1 MARRADNPFTSV
13 RTEGGLLPVDIFQA
27 VADGN
32 TGRLEGLAP
41 SDYHLARGER
51 LNEAISRSWARM
63 TSAWTGFK
71 AARGALPEADP
82 GTTLTRS
89 RWLLPLFQEL
99 GYGRLPATKAIE
111 IGGASFPVSHAWQ
124 NTPIHLLGFRADLDR
139 KQAGLAGA
147 ARSSPHSLVQ
157 VLLNRSDDHLWGFV
171 SNGLVLRIL
180 RDNVSLSR
188 QAYVEFDLESMMEG
202 ELFSDFCLL
211 WLLCHQSRV
220 EAPKAS
226 DCWLEKWTRAAAD
239 EGRRA
244 LDGLRDGV
252 EKAIGVL
259 GHGFLEH
266 SPSHSLLE
274 ALRSGALAKDDYYRH
289 LLRVVYRLL
298 FLLVAEDRGLL
309 LDPKAGLEQRK
320 RYERFYSLARLRRL
334 AASRRGSRHVDLWRG
349 LRLVMTALG
358 SDGGGPS
365 LALPPLGGFL
375 FSNDAIGLLATA
387 DVSNASL
394 LAALR
399 CIALTEDD
407 GRLRAVDF
415 KNLGAEE
422 LGSVY
427 ESLLELHPLL
437 DTGTGTFELKSA
449 AGSERKTTGSY
460 YTPTSL
466 IECLLDSALDP
477 VVEAAASKPNPEA
490 ALLALKICDP
500 ACGSGHFLIAAA
512 HRLSRRIASVR
523 TGEEEPDPAST
534 RTALRDVIGRCLYGV
549 DINPM
554 AAELCRVALWIEA
567 LEPGK
572 PLTFLDHHIQV
583 GNSLLG
589 ATPALLAK
597 GIPDEA
603 FDPIEG
609 DDRKACS
616 AWKKQNKRERGQMRL
631 SEALAEP
638 WEDARHLSAER
649 ASLDAV
655 PDDSLKAVRDKE
667 ARWNRLRK
675 SDEYLRARFH
685 ADAWCAAFVWKKT
698 SDPDVPPP
706 VTEET
711 FRRVAAGPG
720 SVPRSVRTG
729 VGRLADA
736 YGFFHW
742 HLAFPEVFLVPTSG
756 EGAENE
762 GNGWSGGFDVILG
775 NPPWERVKLE
785 EQEFFAARD
794 PEVAKA
800 PTAVER
806 TRRIADLLDTDPALH
821 KDFLEARRLA
831 EGASQLLR
839 ETGRF
844 PLCGRGDV
852 NTYAV
857 FAELARQLI
866 GFKGRAGI
874 IVPSGIATDDTT
886 KFYFQ
891 DVVGNRILSSLYDFQ
906 ASPGLFGEIGHARF
920 KFCLLTLAG
929 PAAAQSEDA
938 DFSFF
943 LRSTDEMKDPER
955 HFRLSPQEVKLLN
968 PNTGTCPVFRSRRDA
983 EITKRIYHLVPV
995 LIDESR
1001 AGEAGNPWGVS
1012 FMSMFHMSNDS
1023 GHFRSAKKLESE
1035 GWRLRGNV
1043 FLRGQE
1049 RFLPLYEAK
1058 MVHHYDHRFGDYGM
1072 KAASSESTALPEVPI
1087 DRLQDPTYTLLPRY
1101 WVPESEVESRLRGRW
1116 DHPWLLG
1123 WRDICRNTDERTVIG
1138 SVIPRVGVGNQ
1149 FPLMGLN
1156 HAGSAAFLNANL
1168 ASFVLDFAA
1177 RQKVGGTH
1185 LNYFV
1190 CNQLPVLPP
1199 TAHEARSPWDLAATV
1214 ADWLHPRVLELL
1226 YTARDLVGL
1235 AKDLGHDGPPFRWD
1249 GARRHHL
1256 RCEIDAA
1263 FFHLYGIPRPDVDYI
1278 LDTFPI
1284 VRRNDE
1290 KKYGD
1295 YRTKL
1300 VILDLYDRLQRAIDT
1315 GKHYQTLLDPPPGDP
1330 RCCHPA
1336 REI

>member
-1 MARRADNPFTSV
+1 MSRRGDNPFASV
-13 RTEGGLLPVDIFQA
+13 RTEGGLLPIDVLQA
-27 VADGN
+27 VADGDVK
-32 TGRLEGLAP
+32 RLDGLAP
-41 SDYHLARGER
+41 SDYHLAKGER
-51 LNEAISRSWARM
+51 LNEAISRSWGRLTA
-63 TSAWTGFK
+63 AWSGFK
-71 AARGALPEADP
+71 EARAALPEADP
-82 GTTLTRS
+82 GTTPTRN

-99 GYGRLPATKAIE
+99 GYGRLPTSKAIE
-111 IGGASFPVSHAWQ
+111 VGGTPFPVSHAWQ
-124 NTPIHLLGFRADLDR
+124 STPIHLLGFRVDLDR

-157 VLLNRSDDHLWGFV
+157 LLLNRSEDHLWGFV

-220 EAPKAS
+220 EAPKPS
-226 DCWLEKWTRAAAD
+226 DCWLEKWTKAASE

-244 LDGLRDGV
+244 LDGLREGV
-252 EKAIGVL
+252 EQAINLL
-259 GHGFLEH
+259 GQGFLEH
-266 SPSHSLLE
+266 APNRSLVE
-274 ALRSGALAKDDYYRH
+274 ALRSGALSKDDYYRH
-289 LLRVVYRLL
+289 LLRLVYRLL

-309 LDPKAGLEQRK
+309 LDPKAGPVPRQ

-334 AASRRGSRHVDLWRG
+334 AASRRGSRHVDLWHG
-349 LRLVMTALG
+349 LRLVMSALG
-358 SDGGGPS
+358 SDTGSPS

-375 FSNDAIGLLATA
+375 FSDEAIGLLASS

-399 CIALTEDD
+399 SIALTEDD

-427 ESLLELHPLL
+427 ESLLELHPIL
-437 DTGTGTFELKSA
+437 DTVTGTFELKSA

-477 VVEAAASKPNPEA
+477 VLDAAARKPDAEKA
-490 ALLALKICDP
+490 ILGLKVCDP

-512 HRLSRRIASVR
+512 HRIAKRLASVR
-523 TGEEEPDPAST
+523 TGEEEPDPVAT
-534 RTALRDVIGRCLYGV
+534 RTALRDVIGHCLYGV
-549 DINPM
+549 DLNPM
-554 AAELCRVALWIEA
+554 AAELCRVAFWIEA

-589 ATPALLAK
+589 ATPALLAR

-649 ASLDAV
+649 ASLDAI
-655 PDDSLKAVRDKE
+655 PDDSVNAVHDKE
-667 ARWNRLRK
+667 ARWTRLRQ
-675 SDEYLRARFH
+675 SDEYLRARLH

-698 SDPDVPPP
+698 SDPAAPPP
-706 VTEET
+706 ITEET

-720 SVPRSVRTG
+720 SVLRAVRKEID
-729 VGRLADA
+729 RLANA

-742 HLAFPEVFLVPTSG
+742 HLAFPEVFRVPTPG
-756 EGAENE
+756 ETAENE
-762 GNGWSGGFDVILG
+762 GNGWDGGFDVIIG
-775 NPPWERVKLE
+775 NPPWERVKLQ

-794 PEVAKA
+794 VEVAKA
-800 PTAVER
+800 PNAADR
-806 TRRIADLLDTDPALH
+806 TRRIAALLNTNTVLH
-821 KDFLEARRLA
+821 EAFLEARREA

-839 ETGRF
+839 DSGRF

-866 GFKGRAGI
+866 GPVGRAGI

-891 DVVGNRILSSLYDFQ
+891 DVVGTRVLSSLYDFQ

-929 PAAAQSEDA
+929 SAATDGKDA
-938 DFSFF
+938 EFAFF

-955 HFRLSPQEVKLLN
+955 RFRLSPEDVRLLN

-983 EITKRIYHLVPV
+983 EITKAICRRVPV

-1001 AGEAGNPWGVS
+1001 EGERGNPWGVS
-1012 FMSMFHMSNDS
+1012 FMRMFDMSNDS
-1023 GHFRSAKKLESE
+1023 GLFRTRKALERDE
-1035 GWRLRGNV
+1035 WQLRGSAFV
-1043 FLRGQE
+1043 KGSE
-1049 RFLPLYEAK
+1049 RYLPLYEAK
-1058 MVHHYDHRFGDYGM
+1058 MVHHFDHRFGDYAM
-1072 KAASSESTALPEVPI
+1072 KEEASESTSLPEVPVNH
-1087 DRLQDPTYTLLPRY
+1087 LQNPAYSSLPRY
-1101 WVPESEVESRLRGRW
+1101 WVPAIEVEDRLKGRW
-1116 DHPWLLG
+1116 ASNWLLG
-1123 WRDICRNTDERTVIG
+1123 FRNVTNATNERTVVSSVLPLAGAGNSFPVILAKERKGLG
-1138 SVIPRVGVGNQ
+1138 S
-1149 FPLMGLN
+1149 LL
-1156 HAGSAAFLNANL
+1156 AANL
-1168 ASFVLDFAA
+1168 SAFALDFVA
-1177 RQKVGGTH
+1177 RQKLGGVN
-1185 LNYFV
+1185 LNFFV
-1190 CNQLPVLPP
+1190 LSQLPVLSLDVLEEP
-1199 TAHEARSPWDLAATV
+1199 SPWSMGRAIT
-1214 ADWLHPRVLELL
+1214 DWLRPRVLELL
-1226 YTARDLVGL
+1226 YTAHDLAGL
-1235 AKDLGHDGPPFRWD
+1235 AKDLGYDGPPFRWD
-1249 GARRHHL
+1249 EARRHDL

-1290 KKYGD
+1290 KKYGAP
-1295 YRTKL
+1295 L
-1300 VILDLYDRLQRAIDT
+1300 CQ
-1315 GKHYQTLLDPPPGDP
+1315 H
-1330 RCCHPA
+1330 
-1336 REI
+1336 E